1 MFIISVIFIFAAVK
15 TDNETIIIPVGEIIR
30 NRLDELNIS
39 QTELAVRVGEHIQT
53 ISAIL
58 CGKREIT
65 IPLSVRLDQELGFT
79 PGTLAIAQTQLLVK
93 KELEGKQM
101 ESKQEKKLLIMEKIK
116 NNGGFWS
123 YSGIPEH
130 LDDDSVIEASLVHL
144 DLEDLPL
151 LFGIWSK
158 AHIKKIWK
166 ERLVSQGKRMDILNY
181 ILAVKLFKYLRHTR
195 ASQLAKG
202 IIILVIITWLSGVFH
217 LYIFNTILTTIM
229 NWGVLAL
236 MIIFQPELRRGLEQL
251 GTNQFSKLI
260 GIDKSIE
267 VKTKENI
274 YRIVIAATELSK
286 SKTGA
291 LIVIERD
298 IKLNDIIDTGIM
310 MDSEISP
317 QLLVNIFVPK
327 TPLHDGAVVISD
339 NKIIAAS
346 CMLPLAD
353 DKDIARELGTRHRA
367 AIGISKETDCVAVVV
382 SEETGKISIAKEGT
396 LIADVKE
403 ETLKK
408 ILIKYL
414 ITIKDIEQ
422 EKNAKI
428 QRFKN
433 LYKKNKKSEE

>member
-1 MFIISVIFIFAAVK
+1 MEGFKGFKLDVTNFY
-15 TDNETIIIPVGEIIR
+15 ETNIVSYIENLQEHP
-30 NRLDELNIS
+30 LDLFM
-39 QTELAVRVGEHIQT
+39 L
-53 ISAIL
+53 IL
-58 CGKREIT
+58 
-65 IPLSVRLDQELGFT
+65 D
-79 PGTLAIAQTQLLVK
+79 
-93 KELEGKQM
+93 
-101 ESKQEKKLLIMEKIK
+101 LLIV
-116 NNGGFWS
+116 GF
-123 YSGIPEH
+123 
-130 LDDDSVIEASLVHL
+130 LV
-144 DLEDLPL
+144 
-151 LFGIWSK
+151 
-158 AHIKKIWK
+158 
-166 ERLVSQGKRMDILNY
+166 
-181 ILAVKLFKYLRHTR
+181 VKLFKSIRHTR

-202 IIILVIITWLSGVFH
+202 IIILIIITWLSGLLH
-217 LYIFNTILTTIM
+217 LYVFNAIITAIM

-286 SKTGA
+286 TRTGA

-298 IKLNDIIDTGIM
+298 IKLNDIIDTGIA

-317 QLLVNIFVPK
+317 QLLVNIFTPR

-339 NKIIAAS
+339 NKIAAAS

-422 EKNAKI
+422 EKNEKI
-428 QRFKN
+428 KRFKK
-433 LYKKNKKSEE
+433 LYKKDEE